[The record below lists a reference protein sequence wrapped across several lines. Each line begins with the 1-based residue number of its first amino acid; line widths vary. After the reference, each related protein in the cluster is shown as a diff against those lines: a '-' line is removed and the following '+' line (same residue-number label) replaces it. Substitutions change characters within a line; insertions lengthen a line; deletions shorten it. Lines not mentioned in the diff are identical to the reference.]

1 MVCLFH
7 YSPGVGKLLTN
18 SVEIDSL
25 YSKYFCKRSAHEAG
39 YDSMLTA
46 IAFLKLS
53 THLEDGKLPKGTRG
67 RLEDI
72 AYRLVT
78 PTTTVV
84 QDLFPSIPQDP
95 FREFFNTEDEEKE
108 QQQAEEL
115 GLETAALSI
124 AYTGSK
130 SDNDKVRQKLLIP
143 RLGSKFWLEYG
154 NKLRVFGTTEKTAY
168 FGPIEKPAHLRARKK
183 TKNSGANGANGANGG
198 VSDDEELAINTNLIY
213 L

>member
-1 MVCLFH
+1 
-7 YSPGVGKLLTN
+7 
-18 SVEIDSL
+18 
-25 YSKYFCKRSAHEAG
+25 
-39 YDSMLTA
+39 MLTA

-154 NKLRVFGTTEKTAY
+154 NKLRVFGTTDKTAY

-183 TKNSGANGANGANGG
+183 TKNSGANGR